1 MVKPAINKRFKSS
14 RRIGTVLPAA
24 ARKVFREYGFAED
37 TLIRRWRE
45 IVGQKTADVTLP
57 LKLTYGK
64 EKGEKVATLHL
75 LVESGAALEVQ
86 HQIPLLIEKLN
97 IFYGHRAIERVA
109 LLQGAPQK
117 KNKPAKVKTTP
128 PNPAAVK
135 QMELWTKAMKDSG
148 LKETL
153 IRLGVEVLSTE
164 KK

>member
-1 MVKPAINKRFKSS
+1 MVKPAINKRFKSA
-14 RRIGTVLPAA
+14 RRVSTVLPAA

-37 TLIRRWRE
+37 ALIRRWQE
-45 IVGQKTADVTLP
+45 IIGQKLADLTLP

-64 EKGEKVATLHL
+64 EKGERVATLHL

-97 IFYGHRAIERVA
+97 IFYGYKAIGRIA
-109 LLQGAPQK
+109 IIQGGPKTIK
-117 KNKPAKVKTTP
+117 KPKKAKTTLP
-128 PNPAAVK
+128 DPAAVK

-164 KK
+164 QK

>member
-1 MVKPAINKRFKSS
+1 MVKPAINKRFKST
-14 RRIGTVLPAA
+14 RRVSAVLPAA

-37 TLIRRWRE
+37 ALIRRWQE
-45 IVGQKTADVTLP
+45 IIGQKFADLTLP

-64 EKGEKVATLHL
+64 EKGERVATLHL

-97 IFYGHRAIERVA
+97 IFYGYQEIGRIA
-109 LLQGAPQK
+109 LIQGGPKTIK
-117 KNKPAKVKTTP
+117 KPKKAKTTLP
-128 PNPAAVK
+128 DPAAVK

-164 KK
+164 QK

>member
-1 MVKPAINKRFKSS
+1 MLKPAINKRFKST
-14 RRIGTVLPAA
+14 RRVSAVLPAA

-37 TLIRRWRE
+37 ALIRRWSK
-45 IVGQKTADVTLP
+45 IIGPKFSDVPLP
-57 LKLTYGK
+57 LKLTDGK

-97 IFYGHRAIERVA
+97 IFYGHSAIGRITLV
-109 LLQGAPQK
+109 QGAPR
-117 KNKPAKVKTTP
+117 KNEKPMKAKINP
-128 PNPAAVK
+128 PDPAAVI

-153 IRLGVEVLSTE
+153 IRLGVDVLSAE
-164 KK
+164 QK